1 MMFIRFFTYLE
12 CIYFTLNTRLYRRE
26 NNRER
31 NTRKSGRAR
40 RMKETKREQI
50 KRKEEDQW
58 RVTPI
63 FVTSTKQG
71 SAWDPMGQKNR
82 PMG

>member
-1 MMFIRFFTYLE
+1 MMFISFFTYPE
-12 CIYFTLNTRLYRRE
+12 CIYFTLNIRLYRRE

-58 RVTPI
+58 RVIPI
-63 FVTSTKQG
+63 FVTTHI
-71 SAWDPMGQKNR
+71 MIENNF
-82 PMG
+82 